1 MIIFRQLLI
10 LNMPELPRDKVM
22 NHSNILEKGEEGN
35 IYKKK
40 NVLVSQQLSWPA
52 IPLELICMQGRKFLS
67 FHSDVFF
74 PPIMLLASLMA
85 QMVKN
90 PPAIWETWVQSLC
103 WEGPLEKG
111 TATHSIILAQRITQI
126 KEPGRLQ
133 SIGSQRV
140 GDD

>member
-52 IPLELICMQGRKFLS
+52 IPLELICM
-67 FHSDVFF
+67 
-74 PPIMLLASLMA
+74 
-85 QMVKN
+85 
-90 PPAIWETWVQSLC
+90 
-103 WEGPLEKG
+103 
-111 TATHSIILAQRITQI
+111 
-126 KEPGRLQ
+126 
-133 SIGSQRV
+133 
-140 GDD
+140 